1 METRESRTK
10 QTHTQRRGPTKRV
23 ANLCSASFVQVPPWF
38 TVAAARK
45 VAQAKRVDHVLIEQ
59 TGGHV
64 GLAAVG
70 TLEGAPGHHMVSRWA
85 TPAGTEVSP
94 QASRS
99 EAATLME
106 LTGSHWLPVRL
117 GAVLVGVVT
126 RACLT
131 EGPAEVVRS
140 AA

>member
-10 QTHTQRRGPTKRV
+10 QTHTQRRGPAKRV

-45 VAQAKRVDHVLIEQ
+45 VAQAKRVDHVLVEQ
-59 TGGHV
+59 TGGQV
-64 GLAAVG
+64 GLVALDA
-70 TLEGAPGHHMVSRWA
+70 LEGAPGHHMVSRWA
-85 TPAGTEVSP
+85 TPTRAEVSP
-94 QASRS
+94 QASRA

-106 LTGSHWLPVRL
+106 VTGSHWLPVRL
-117 GAVLVGVVT
+117 GAVLVGVIT
-126 RACLT
+126 RSCLT
-131 EGPAEVVRS
+131 ERRPEAVRS